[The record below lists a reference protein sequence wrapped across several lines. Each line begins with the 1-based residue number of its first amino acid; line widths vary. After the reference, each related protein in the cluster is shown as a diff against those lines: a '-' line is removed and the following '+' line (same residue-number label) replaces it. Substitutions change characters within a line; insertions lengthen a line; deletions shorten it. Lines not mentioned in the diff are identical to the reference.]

1 MKKLFVMAVMM
12 VASATAFAGDS
23 DALKA
28 ILKAKTYAEAEAL
41 VNSSLGSL
49 ANDAEKAKA
58 YNKLVD
64 LALAQFDAQSTIQ
77 TENQV
82 AKQMGKE
89 EKPVDQQL
97 MSDMAYNAIVAGLEC
112 DKYDQKPNEKGKVAP
127 KFASKNAQRLW
138 FAPRNQM
145 VNAGQD
151 ALTAKD
157 NATARKYW
165 TLFVES
171 DAAPMFKDQNRD
183 QQKPFFGQVA
193 RFAAIF
199 AYQDK
204 DMAKALQLADVAM
217 KDPQEYENAL
227 NLKLEILGDGLKTK
241 DDSLKYVEN
250 LKSLY
255 AEHKTNGVM
264 EKLYNT
270 LIGVGQA
277 AEADKIIDDALAA
290 DPNNFVALADKGL
303 SLLQAQKAEE
313 AVKYLKRAYDVKNDN
328 AIIATYAGTAYVVQ
342 AQNVEDPAKKKELYK
357 QAIEMFDKA
366 KELDPD
372 MLQAKWGYNRYN
384 AYYNYYG
391 ENAPETKQAEQDS
404 H

>member
-1 MKKLFVMAVMM
+1 MMACML

-23 DALKA
+23 DALKT

-41 VNSSLGSL
+41 VKSSLGSL
-49 ANDAEKAKA
+49 ASDAEKAKA

-64 LALAQFDAQSTIQ
+64 LALADFSAQSAIQ

-82 AKQMGKE
+82 NKQMGKE
-89 EKPVDQQL
+89 EKPIDMKL
-97 MSDMAYNAIVAGLEC
+97 MNEMAYAAIVAGIEC
-112 DKYDQKPNEKGKVAP
+112 DKYDQMPNAKGKVAP
-127 KFASKNAQRLW
+127 KFASKNAERLW
-138 FAPRNQM
+138 IAPRNTM

-157 NATARKYW
+157 NALARKYW
-165 TLFVES
+165 QLFVES
-171 DAAPMFKDQNRD
+171 DAAPLFKEQDRTM
-183 QQKPFFGQVA
+183 QKPFFGQVA

-204 DMAKALQLADVAM
+204 EMDKALELVNVAM
-217 KDPQEYENAL
+217 KDSAEFENAL

-241 DDSLKYVEN
+241 EDTVKYAAN
-250 LKSLY
+250 LKDIY
-255 AEHKTNGVM
+255 AEHKVDGVM

-270 LIGVGQA
+270 LLALGQT
-277 AEADKIIDDALAA
+277 AEADKILDDALAA
-290 DPNNFVALADKGL
+290 NPNNFVALADKGMG
-303 SLLQAQKAEE
+303 LLQAQKTAE
-313 AVKYLKRAYDVKNDN
+313 AITYLKKALDVKPDN
-328 AIIATYAGTAYVVQ
+328 AIIATYAATAYLIEGQ
-342 AQNVEDPAKKKELYK
+342 STEDAAKKKDLFK
-357 QAIEMFDKA
+357 QAIDLFDKA

-391 ENAPETKQAEQDS
+391 ADAPETKKAEEES
-404 H
+404 R

>member
-89 EKPVDQQL
+89 EKPVDEKL
-97 MSDMAYNAIVAGLEC
+97 MSDMAYKAIVAGLEC

-157 NATARKYW
+157 NATARKFW

-270 LIGVGQA
+270 LIGVGQT

-313 AVKYLKRAYDVKNDN
+313 AVKYLKRAYDIKNDN

>member
-1 MKKLFVMAVMM
+1 MMAVMM

-28 ILKAKTYAEAEAL
+28 ILKTKSYAEAEAL
-41 VNSSLGSL
+41 VKANLGSL

-89 EKPVDQQL
+89 EKPVDEKL
-97 MSDMAYNAIVAGLEC
+97 MSEMAYNALIAGLEC
-112 DKYDQKPNEKGKVAP
+112 DKFDQAPNEKGKVSP

-138 FAPRNQM
+138 FAPRNQL

-171 DAAPMFKDQNRD
+171 DAAPMFKEQNRE

-204 DMAKALQLADVAM
+204 DMDMANKLADIAM
-217 KDPQEYENAL
+217 KDSLEYENAL

-241 DDSLKYVEN
+241 EDSLNYCNK
-250 LKSLY
+250 LKDIY
-255 AEHKTNGVM
+255 AEHKTDGVM

-270 LIGVGQA
+270 LYGLGEKEA
-277 AEADKIIDDALAA
+277 AIKVLDDALAA
-290 DPNNFVALADKGL
+290 NPNNFVALADKGMSML
-303 SLLQAQKAEE
+303 NDNPVEAANCLKKACE
-313 AVKYLKRAYDVKNDN
+313 LKNDN
-328 AIIATYAGTAYVVQ
+328 AVLQTYAGTALSIQ
-342 AQNVEDPAKKKELYK
+342 AQNTEDPNAKRALY
-357 QAIEMFDKA
+357 QEAIKYYDKA

-372 MLQAKWGYNRYN
+372 RLNSNWGYNRFN

-391 ENAPETKQAEQDS
+391 ADAPETKQAEADS
-404 H
+404 K

>member
-28 ILKAKTYAEAEAL
+28 ILKTKTYAEAEAL
-41 VNSSLGSL
+41 VKANLGSL

-112 DKYDQKPNEKGKVAP
+112 DKYDQKPNEKGKVSP

-138 FAPRNQM
+138 FAPRNQL

-171 DAAPMFKDQNRD
+171 DAAPMFKDQNRE

-204 DMAKALQLADVAM
+204 DMAKALELADVAL

-250 LKSLY
+250 LKTLY

-270 LIGVGQA
+270 LIGVGQS
-277 AEADKIIDDALAA
+277 AEADKIIDEALAA

-313 AVKYLKRAYDVKNDN
+313 AVKYLKRAYDIKNDN